1 MSLKLWCIF
10 VLEPFTLSLGLCL
23 FLKKKKKKRNTA
35 GAGQTRC
42 SGQEKIQVGH
52 AIIIEIAE

>member
-10 VLEPFTLSLGLCL
+10 VLEPFILSLDLCL

-42 SGQEKIQVGH
+42 SDQEKIQVGH